1 MPGAAPTGDDRAGHR
16 ERLRRRLLSHGGKA
30 LDDYQLLELV
40 LGMAIRRRDT
50 RSLAKQLIGKFGGF
64 AEVIAAEPQRIKE
77 VPGAGEGVVGALKV
91 VEAAMI
97 RALRERTREE
107 NVLGGHQA
115 VLDYCRAAMQ
125 HLKTERFHVIY
136 LNRKNAVI
144 ADETLQEGTV
154 DQTPVYPREVL
165 RRALDLQASAVIL
178 VHNHPSGDPSPSPQ
192 DIATTRKIVEAAKA
206 LEVSVLD
213 HIVIGR
219 RGHWSFREQN
229 ML

>member
-1 MPGAAPTGDDRAGHR
+1 
-16 ERLRRRLLSHGGKA
+16 
-30 LDDYQLLELV
+30 
-40 LGMAIRRRDT
+40 
-50 RSLAKQLIGKFGGF
+50 
-64 AEVIAAEPQRIKE
+64 
-77 VPGAGEGVVGALKV
+77 
-91 VEAAMI
+91 MI
-97 RALRERTREE
+97 RALRERTRQG

-136 LNRKNAVI
+136 LDRKNVVV

-154 DQTPVYPREVL
+154 DQTPVFPREIL
-165 RRALDLQASAVIL
+165 RRALHLQASSIIL